1 MNFNINLNLYKY
13 FYEVAKYNSYTK
25 AAENLMISQPSLSYS
40 IKVLETQLEKKLFQ
54 RENNKI
60 KLTSDGEDLYNKLD
74 MIFKQLDDLNN
85 TNDEIKGKVTLGVR
99 SGYATKILPFYINEI
114 NKIYPNLE
122 IDYYIARSDKLVNLL
137 ENKQID
143 ILIDEE
149 KVNSS
154 ECVSLLQQSHEAI
167 LFTSME
173 KAKRI
178 KKDIITLDY
187 LKNQKI
193 GVVKRNYLTKAIKE
207 LYPYLDY
214 EIANSTSLLLLK
226 IKTDNIFGF
235 SPKSIISK
243 ELKNGEFVELKT
255 DFDIP
260 RSTIYLSYIKRLEN
274 KNIRC
279 VVDFFNEHSGKLI
292 N

>member
-25 AAENLMISQPSLSYS
+25 AAESLMISQPSLSYS

-74 MIFKQLDDLNN
+74 SIFKQLDELNN

-122 IDYYIARSDKLVNLL
+122 IDYYIARSDKLINLL

-154 ECVSLLQQSHEAI
+154 ECVSLLQQSHEAV
-167 LFTSME
+167 LFTSRE
-173 KAKRI
+173 KANRI

-193 GVVKRNYLTKAIKE
+193 GVVKRNYITKTIKE
-207 LYPYLDY
+207 LYPTLDY
-214 EIANSTSLLLLK
+214 ELTNSTSLLLLK
-226 IKTDNIFGF
+226 IKNDNIFGI
-235 SPKSIISK
+235 SPKAIISN
-243 ELKNGEFVELKT
+243 ELKNGDFVTLKT

-260 RSTIYLSYIKRLEN
+260 KSTIYLSYIKRLEN

-279 VVDFFNEHSGKLI
+279 VIDFFNEHSGKLI

>member
-1 MNFNINLNLYKY
+1 MNLNINLNLYKY

-25 AAENLMISQPSLSYS
+25 AAESLMISQPSLSYS

-74 MIFKQLDDLNN
+74 SIFKQLDELNN

-122 IDYYIARSDKLVNLL
+122 IDYYIARSDKLINLL

-154 ECVSLLQQSHEAI
+154 ECVSLLQQSHEVV
-167 LFTSME
+167 LFTSRE
-173 KAKRI
+173 KANRI
-178 KKDIITLDY
+178 KKDVITLDY

-193 GVVKRNYLTKAIKE
+193 GVVKRNYITKTMKE
-207 LYPYLDY
+207 LYPTLDY
-214 EIANSTSLLLLK
+214 ELANSTSLLLLK
-226 IKTDNIFGF
+226 IKTDNIFGI
-235 SPKSIISK
+235 SPKGIISN
-243 ELKNGEFVELKT
+243 ELKNGDYVALKT

-260 RSTIYLSYIKRLEN
+260 KSTIYLSYIKRLEN
-274 KNIRC
+274 KTIRC
-279 VVDFFNEHSGKLI
+279 VIDFFNEHSGKLI